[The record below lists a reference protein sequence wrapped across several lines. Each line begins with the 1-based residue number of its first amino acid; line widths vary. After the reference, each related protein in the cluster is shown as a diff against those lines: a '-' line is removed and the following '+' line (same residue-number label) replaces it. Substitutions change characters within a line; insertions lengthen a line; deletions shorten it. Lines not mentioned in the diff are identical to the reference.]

1 MNNYSEQSEIG
12 FLSGLLPSFKFLDVS
27 FHALCLKF
35 PFSQFFF
42 LIFTF
47 CYLLLSY
54 ASQSANL
61 IFTVGGAYEQ
71 D

>member
-1 MNNYSEQSEIG
+1 MDNYTEPPIQAIY
-12 FLSGLLPSFKFLDVS
+12 LDQHPSFKFLDVS
-27 FHALCLKF
+27 FHVLCLKF
-35 PFSQFFF
+35 PFSRFFF

>member
-27 FHALCLKF
+27 SVALRLKF
-35 PFSQFFF
+35 SLARFFF

-47 CYLLLSY
+47 YYLLLSY

-61 IFTVGGAYEQ
+61 NSEGGIYE
-71 D
+71 

>member
-1 MNNYSEQSEIG
+1 MNNYTEPPGIG
-12 FLSGLLPSFKFLDVS
+12 FPSKPFPSYGFLDVPFS
-27 FHALCLKF
+27 ALCLKF
-35 PFSQFFF
+35 PLSRFFF